1 MKYVFHCIF
10 LVIFSVIQ
18 PTWLEYIA
26 IFGVKPNL
34 FLVYTVIISCYCSK
48 KEGAITGFFFG
59 LVLDLFTGNAIG
71 LNGCLMLLVAFFTA
85 SFCEKFIRKST
96 LLSTMVIVFVTTLC
110 YELLYYIVAF
120 LGDLNLGSVFLKVLI
135 PECLYC
141 IIAAIPLYYIVPK
154 TEKSV

>member
-1 MKYVFHCIF
+1 MKYVFHGIF
-10 LVIFSVIQ
+10 LVIFSIIQ

-34 FLVYTVIISCYCSK
+34 FLIYTVIISCYCSK
-48 KEGAITGFFFG
+48 KEGAIIGFFFG
-59 LVLDLFTGNAIG
+59 LILDLLTGNAIG

-85 SFCEKFIRKST
+85 HFCEKVIRNNT
-96 LLSTMVIVFVTTLC
+96 LPSIMVIVFVTTLF
-110 YELLYYIVAF
+110 YELLYYIIAF
-120 LGDLNLGSVFLKVLI
+120 LGDLDLGNALLKVLI

-141 IIAAIPLYYIVPK
+141 SIASIPLYYIVPK